1 MTLFFKTCS
10 AILVGA
16 AVLVGITTFNKSE
29 VHDDQSV
36 NIISTKETPT
46 AQEQQKRLAACN
58 LLNSA
63 IDLYTDRDF
72 KEAQTSMHSCLA
84 LEPTPFNS
92 LRAALIDCEVN
103 DKDSAVRHLEAF
115 IGADPRK
122 HLIVS
127 SSMPAAL
134 MTLAQNMDRF
144 GRPDLADKCLDRML
158 SRTDDGGEKPKA
170 YWRLAEH
177 FPCKSREERF
187 NRGYALASN
196 YFTMARTMDLN
207 GQHKKREEYRYW
219 PEVNLNTND
228 PIVLYIRGGRRGY
241 GQATPFERE
250 ANFRKLLDI
259 VKDDMPFRKKC
270 WGGLLAAIYQQRPY
284 DRKKYR
290 YWQKISCAETG
301 EPFHEDQPGVLTGP
315 RPGEKFVLREEIKK
329 QWESMHK

>member
-1 MTLFFKTCS
+1 MKIIRISIIGCLCTALVAYLIMTVVMQCGARVHSVGSSRRRNLDPVLKT
-10 AILVGA
+10 
-16 AVLVGITTFNKSE
+16 
-29 VHDDQSV
+29 
-36 NIISTKETPT
+36 
-46 AQEQQKRLAACN
+46 QEEARSQLMGLAEQ
-58 LLNSA
+58 
-63 IDLYTDRDF
+63 LYSDRDF
-72 KEAQTSMHSCLA
+72 AGA
-84 LEPTPFNS
+84 
-92 LRAALIDCEVN
+92 LRAMEEVN
-103 DKDSAVRHLEAF
+103 SIHQSLYGHLFTALLSCEMDQRESAIANVEAF
-115 IGADPRK
+115 FAPDKTKRWAGGSP
-122 HLIVS
+122 L
-127 SSMPAAL
+127 PAAL

-158 SRTDDGGEKPKA
+158 RHTDDWGEMPKD
-170 YWRLAEH
+170 YWNVAEK
-177 FPCKSREERF
+177 FPCKTREDRF
-187 NRGYALASN
+187 NRGYALASGWTT
-196 YFTMARTMDLN
+196 FDVGMLPN
-207 GQHKKREEYRYW
+207 GHSKSWPESHYW

-241 GQATPFERE
+241 GQATPFEKE

-290 YWQKISCAETG
+290 YWQKIACAETG